1 MGLQE
6 NLLRGIYAYG
16 FEKPSA
22 IQQRGIEKPNEE
34 KEEIE
39 KPNEEKE
46 ETMNIRVKQISEKPD
61 RIAPIVAYFASG
73 YDPSDK
79 FDGDGDGDG
88 HCSDV
93 EVYRHKAGTKSKR
106 LQVVVSPPGSS
117 VKFVGSNYTG
127 EGATGQ
133 TCVYTLGVLD
143 KEKQTLKILP
153 IASNKIFRLEPRV
166 KNAESVDSEAS
177 LGGVSTEL
185 TAAERAVKARKLNNL
200 YGTKSAINRDKKMRA
215 LNPGDDPESQQH
227 LEGKLNEMEI
237 KKEALESTD
246 SIISRNIP
254 PCDVS
259 AATPREAYPLDQ
271 IILKGEWGFLED
283 IYFCWA
289 FAG

>member
-1 MGLQE
+1 MFAVMAGAAPEGSQFDARQFDQKL
-6 NLLRGIYAYG
+6 NDVIRRRRSSPSKRGFSIMADESDLNDYLDEEEVPISKL
-16 FEKPSA
+16 EKKKKKKKNK
-22 IQQRGIEKPNEE
+22 QQTTNEK
-34 KEEIE
+34 E

-79 FDGDGDGDG
+79 TDGDGDGDGDG
-88 HCSDV
+88 HCPDV

-153 IASNKIFRLEPRV
+153 IASNKIFILEPRV

-177 LGGVSTEL
+177 LGGVGTEL
-185 TAAERAVKARKLNNL
+185 TAAERAVKARKL
-200 YGTKSAINRDKKMRA
+200 KK
-215 LNPGDDPESQQH
+215 
-227 LEGKLNEMEI
+227 
-237 KKEALESTD
+237 
-246 SIISRNIP
+246 
-254 PCDVS
+254 
-259 AATPREAYPLDQ
+259 
-271 IILKGEWGFLED
+271 
-283 IYFCWA
+283 
-289 FAG
+289 